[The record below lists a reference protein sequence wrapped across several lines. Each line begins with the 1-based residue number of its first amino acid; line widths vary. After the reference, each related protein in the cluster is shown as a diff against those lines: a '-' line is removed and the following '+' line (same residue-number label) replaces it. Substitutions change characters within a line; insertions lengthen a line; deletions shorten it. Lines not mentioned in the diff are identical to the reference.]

1 MGDSLV
7 DTTNF
12 PIYAVNVLSEN
23 HFMIAGGGGA
33 SKTGIP
39 NAFVSGSITS
49 YSERLPGCIPRFLLC
64 RDLFLRETP

>member
-1 MGDSLV
+1 MATSLI

-23 HFMIAGGGGA
+23 HFMVAGGGGA

-39 NAFVSGSITS
+39 NAFVSVTTG
-49 YSERLPGCIPRFLLC
+49 L
-64 RDLFLRETP
+64 

>member
-1 MGDSLV
+1 MSSSLI

-23 HFMIAGGGGA
+23 HFMVGGGGGA

-39 NAFVSGSITS
+39 NAFVSVKQSKTATGI
-49 YSERLPGCIPRFLLC
+49 
-64 RDLFLRETP
+64 